1 MAKEETTELRMAIQK
16 GIKMVLEELEEFG
29 KSKKMFGMTEM
40 MDVSDML
47 KDMAEAGRNLAE
59 ADYYER
65 RTN

>member
-29 KSKKMFGMTEM
+29 KSKKMFSMTEM

-47 KDMAEAGRNLAE
+47 KDMTEAGRNLAE